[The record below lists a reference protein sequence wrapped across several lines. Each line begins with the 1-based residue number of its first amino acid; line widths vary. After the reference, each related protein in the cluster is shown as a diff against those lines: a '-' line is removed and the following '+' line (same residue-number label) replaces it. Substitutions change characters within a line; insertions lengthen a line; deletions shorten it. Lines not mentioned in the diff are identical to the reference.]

1 MNTNMK
7 GTRMDEIENTMAR
20 CMAMTSIPQSNP
32 AAARVSEMVTR
43 YVQKFGSARL
53 EIYRLPGASN
63 EELRRYLNALRITLL
78 RKRVQTQYIWQ
89 YDPAQSAYLL
99 FLCHYDSQPEGI
111 RQIASRLWHG
121 SFPLQT
127 INSIPINQYNLHD
140 IDAWLSKSFSAI
152 PASSLMTP
160 FYQHTFGYSRSL

>member
-20 CMAMTSIPQSNP
+20 CMAMTSIPQNNP

-53 EIYRLPGASN
+53 QIYRLPGASN
-63 EELRRYLNALRITLL
+63 EELRSYLNTLRITLL
-78 RKRVQTQYIWQ
+78 RKGIQPQYSWQ
-89 YDPAQSAYLL
+89 YDPTESAYIL

-121 SFPLQT
+121 SVPLQT
-127 INSIPINQYNLHD
+127 ISSIPVNPYNLSD
-140 IDAWLSKSFSAI
+140 IGAWLSGTFSAT
-152 PASSLMTP
+152 PASLMTP

>member
-43 YVQKFGSARL
+43 YVQKFGSALL

-78 RKRVQTQYIWQ
+78 RKGVQTQYIWL

-99 FLCHYDSQPEGI
+99 FLCHQDCQEEGI
-111 RQIASRLWHG
+111 RQIAFRLWHG

-127 INSIPINQYNLHD
+127 VNSIPVNPYNLSD
-140 IDAWLSKSFSAI
+140 IGAWLSGTFSAT

-160 FYQHTFGYSRSL
+160 FYQHTFGYSRSI

>member
-43 YVQKFGSARL
+43 YVQKFGSALL

-78 RKRVQTQYIWQ
+78 RKGV
-89 YDPAQSAYLL
+89 
-99 FLCHYDSQPEGI
+99 
-111 RQIASRLWHG
+111 
-121 SFPLQT
+121 
-127 INSIPINQYNLHD
+127 
-140 IDAWLSKSFSAI
+140 
-152 PASSLMTP
+152 
-160 FYQHTFGYSRSL
+160 HTTLIV